1 MIRRQCPYCRDVF
14 DFKAPLCHRCGLAFV
29 LHRKP
34 PFIQACLKIGGSVF
48 LFAGLIATTAKF
60 F

>member
-1 MIRRQCPYCRDVF
+1 MIQKQCPHCGTMSDSVT
-14 DFKAPLCHRCGLAFV
+14 PLCHRCGAFV
-29 LHRKP
+29 RQPKSA
-34 PFIQACLKIGGSVF
+34 FTKICLKIGGLVF

>member
-1 MIRRQCPYCRDVF
+1 MIRKQCPQCRDIF
-14 DFKAPLCHRCGLAFV
+14 DFKAPVCHRCGLAVV
-29 LHRKP
+29 LQPKL
-34 PFIQACLKIGGSVF
+34 PFIQACLKIGGFGF

>member
-1 MIRRQCPYCRDVF
+1 MIEKKCPQCRTNLNS
-14 DFKAPLCHRCGLAFV
+14 ATPLCHRCGAFV
-29 LHRKP
+29 RQPKSA
-34 PFIQACLKIGGSVF
+34 FTQICLKIGGLVF